1 VRVLVVTKYGLENIS
16 KATISR
22 MATYLRC
29 LTYLEQ
35 QGASTLSSRELA
47 SLTGVS
53 AEQVRQDLSV
63 FGRFGKRGTGYDVV
77 RLKTEVEA
85 IFGRGVERWKC
96 CLVGVGS
103 LGTALIASR
112 MVQKWGFRY
121 VAAFDT
127 DPRKIGTHVDRIP
140 VYSVDELKTIVRRE
154 HIAIGV
160 IAVPASGARTVARI
174 LCEAGI
180 RGILNFAPQSVK
192 VPEGVPVLSV
202 DLSQEFLKLSFYIHS
217 AEQRAR
223 EEQAQID
230 AASRNE

>member
-1 VRVLVVTKYGLENIS
+1 MRVLVVTKYGLEDVS
-16 KATISR
+16 KATVSR

-29 LTYLEQ
+29 LTYLKQ

-53 AEQVRQDLSV
+53 AEQVRQDLSI

-77 RLKTEVEA
+77 YLKTEVEA
-85 IFGRGVERWKC
+85 IFRRGGERWKC
-96 CLVGVGS
+96 CIVGVGS

-127 DPRKIGTHVDRIP
+127 DPRKIGTHVQRVA

-160 IAVPASGARTVARI
+160 IAVPGSSARTVARI

-180 RGILNFAPQSVK
+180 RGILNFAPQSIK
-192 VPEGVPVLSV
+192 VPEKVPVLSV
-202 DLSQEFLKLSFYIHS
+202 DLSQEFLKLSFYIQG
-217 AEQRAR
+217 AEQLAR
-223 EEQAQID
+223 EEQDQID
-230 AASRNE
+230 AASRSE

>member
-1 VRVLVVTKYGLENIS
+1 MTKYGLEDIS

-35 QGASTLSSRELA
+35 QGTVIVSSRELA

-53 AEQVRQDLSV
+53 PEQVRQDLSV
-63 FGRFGKRGTGYDVV
+63 FGRFGKRGTGYDTV

-85 IFGRGVERWKC
+85 VFGRGVEQWKC
-96 CLVGVGS
+96 CIVGVGS
-103 LGTALIASR
+103 LGTALVSSH

-121 VAAFDT
+121 VAAFDK
-127 DPRKIGTHVDRIP
+127 DPHKIGTRVERIP
-140 VYSVDELKTIVRRE
+140 VYSVDELKSIVRRD

-160 IAVPASGARTVARI
+160 IAVPASSARTVARI

-192 VPEGVPVLSV
+192 VPEKIPVLSV
-202 DLSQEFLKLSFYIHS
+202 DISQELLKLSFYIQS
-217 AEQRAR
+217 TEQRAR
-223 EEQAQID
+223 EEQFQID
-230 AASRNE
+230 AASHSE

>member
-1 VRVLVVTKYGLENIS
+1 VRVLVMTNYRLGDIS
-16 KATISR
+16 KATVSR

-85 IFGRGVERWKC
+85 IFGHGVERWKC
-96 CLVGVGS
+96 CIVGVGF
-103 LGTALIASR
+103 LGTALIASH

-127 DPRKIGTHVDRIP
+127 DPHKIGTHVERVP
-140 VYSVDELKTIVRRE
+140 VYSIDELKTIVRRE

-160 IAVPASGARTVARI
+160 IAVPASSARTVARI

-180 RGILNFAPQSVK
+180 RGILNFAPQSIK
-192 VPEGVPVLSV
+192 VPEKVPVLSV
-202 DLSQEFLKLSFYIHS
+202 DLSQEFLKLSFYIQS

-230 AASRNE
+230 AASHNE

>member
-1 VRVLVVTKYGLENIS
+1 MRVLVMTNYRLGDIS
-16 KATISR
+16 KATVSR

-77 RLKTEVEA
+77 GLKTEVEA

-96 CLVGVGS
+96 CVVGVGS

-127 DPRKIGTHVDRIP
+127 DPRKIGTHVKHVP
-140 VYSVDELKTIVRRE
+140 VYAIDELKMIVRRE

-160 IAVPASGARTVARI
+160 IAVPASSARTIARI

-180 RGILNFAPQSVK
+180 RGILNFAPQSIK
-192 VPEGVPVLSV
+192 VPEKIPVVSV
-202 DLSQEFLKLSFYIHS
+202 DISQEFLKLSFYIQS

-223 EEQAQID
+223 EEQSQID
-230 AASRNE
+230 SASRSE

>member
-1 VRVLVVTKYGLENIS
+1 MTNYRLDDIS

-35 QGASTLSSRELA
+35 QGTSTLSSRELA

-77 RLKTEVEA
+77 GLKTEVET

-96 CLVGVGS
+96 CIVGVGS

-127 DPRKIGTHVDRIP
+127 DPRKIGTHVERVP
-140 VYSVDELKTIVRRE
+140 VHSVDELKTIVRRE

-180 RGILNFAPQSVK
+180 RGILNFAPQSIK
-192 VPEGVPVLSV
+192 VPENVPVISA
-202 DLSQEFLKLSFYIHS
+202 DISQEFLKLSFYIQV

-230 AASRNE
+230 AVSHSE

>member
-1 VRVLVVTKYGLENIS
+1 VRVLVVTKYGSEDVS

-77 RLKTEVEA
+77 HLKTEVEA
-85 IFGRGVERWKC
+85 IFRRGVERWKC
-96 CLVGVGS
+96 CIVGVGS

-112 MVQKWGFRY
+112 MVQKWGFTY

-127 DPRKIGTHVDRIP
+127 DPRKP

-160 IAVPASGARTVARI
+160 IAVPASSARTIARI

-180 RGILNFAPQSVK
+180 RGILNFAPQSIK
-192 VPEGVPVLSV
+192 VPEKIPVLSV
-202 DLSQEFLKLSFYIHS
+202 DLSQEFLKLSFYIQS

-223 EEQAQID
+223 EEQVQID
-230 AASRNE
+230 AASRSE

>member
-1 VRVLVVTKYGLENIS
+1 MTKYGSEDIS

-35 QGASTLSSRELA
+35 QGTVTVSSRELA

-53 AEQVRQDLSV
+53 PEQVRQDLSV
-63 FGRFGKRGTGYDVV
+63 FGRFGKRGTGYDTV
-77 RLKTEVEA
+77 RLKTGVEA
-85 IFGRGVERWKC
+85 VFGRGVEQWKC
-96 CLVGVGS
+96 CIVGVGS
-103 LGTALIASR
+103 LGTALVSSH

-121 VAAFDT
+121 VAAFDN
-127 DPRKIGTHVDRIP
+127 DPRKIGTRVERIP
-140 VYSVDELKTIVRRE
+140 VYSVDELKSIVRRD

-160 IAVPASGARTVARI
+160 IAVPASSARTIARI

-192 VPEGVPVLSV
+192 VPEKIPVLSV
-202 DLSQEFLKLSFYIHS
+202 DISQELLKLSFYIQS
-217 AEQRAR
+217 AEQRAHK
-223 EEQAQID
+223 EQSQID
-230 AASRNE
+230 AASHSE

>member
-1 VRVLVVTKYGLENIS
+1 METKYGLEDVS
-16 KATISR
+16 QATIAR

-47 SLTGVS
+47 SLTGAS

-77 RLKTEVEA
+77 GLKTEVEA
-85 IFGRGVERWKC
+85 IFGRGVEQWKC
-96 CLVGVGS
+96 CIVGVGS

-112 MVQKWGFRY
+112 MVQKWGFKY

-127 DPRKIGTHVDRIP
+127 DPHKIGTHVERVP
-140 VYSVDELKTIVRRE
+140 VYAIDELKTIVRRE

-160 IAVPASGARTVARI
+160 ISVPASSARTVARI

-180 RGILNFAPQSVK
+180 RGILNFAPQSIKVSEK
-192 VPEGVPVLSV
+192 VPVISV
-202 DLSQEFLKLSFYIHS
+202 DLSQEFLKLSFYIQR

-230 AASRNE
+230 TASHSE

>member
-1 VRVLVVTKYGLENIS
+1 MRELVVTKYGSEDVS

-35 QGASTLSSRELA
+35 QGVSTLSSRELA

-85 IFGRGVERWKC
+85 IFRPGVEGWKC
-96 CLVGVGS
+96 CIVGVGS

-112 MVQKWGFRY
+112 MVRKWGFRY
-121 VAAFDT
+121 VAAFDM
-127 DPRKIGTHVDRIP
+127 DPGKIGTHVGRIP

-160 IAVPASGARTVARI
+160 IAVPASSARTVARI

-180 RGILNFAPQSVK
+180 RGILNFAPQSIK
-192 VPEGVPVLSV
+192 VPEKVPVLSV
-202 DLSQEFLKLSFYIHS
+202 DLSQEFLKLSFYIQS
-217 AEQRAR
+217 AEQRAW

-230 AASRNE
+230 AASRSE